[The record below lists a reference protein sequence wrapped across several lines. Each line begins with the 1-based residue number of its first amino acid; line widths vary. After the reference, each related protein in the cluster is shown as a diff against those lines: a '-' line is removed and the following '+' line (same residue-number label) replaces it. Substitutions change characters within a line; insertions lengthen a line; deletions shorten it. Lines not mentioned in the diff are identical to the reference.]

1 MIGNRRLC
9 SGILI
14 ALMIAGPAVAQ
25 PRNGNVWDGA
35 AHQPSAPSVRSDEKV
50 KEIHPSPRASPQERT
65 RQQDDVLDRMGR
77 ELLERSG
84 SSR

>member
-1 MIGNRRLC
+1 MIGNRRLGG
-9 SGILI
+9 GILI
-14 ALMIAGPAVAQ
+14 ALMTAGPAVARS
-25 PRNGNVWDGA
+25 RNGNVWNGV

-50 KEIHPSPRASPQERT
+50 KEILPSPQASPQEQT
-65 RQQDDVLDRMGR
+65 RQHHILDRLGR

>member
-1 MIGNRRLC
+1 MIGNRCLYSGILC

-14 ALMIAGPAVAQ
+14 ALMTAGPAVAQ
-25 PRNGNVWDGA
+25 SRNGNVWGGV

-50 KEIHPSPRASPQERT
+50 KEILPSPQEQT
-65 RQQDDVLDRMGR
+65 RQDHILDRLGR
-77 ELLERSG
+77 DLLERSG

>member
-9 SGILI
+9 GGILI
-14 ALMIAGPAVAQ
+14 ALMTAGPAVAQ
-25 PRNGNVWDGA
+25 SRNGNVWNGV

-50 KEIHPSPRASPQERT
+50 KEILPSPQASPQEQT
-65 RQQDDVLDRMGR
+65 RQDHILDRLGR

>member
-14 ALMIAGPAVAQ
+14 ALMTAGPAVAQ
-25 PRNGNVWDGA
+25 PRNGNVWDGV

-50 KEIHPSPRASPQERT
+50 KEIHPSPQERT

>member
-1 MIGNRRLC
+1 MIGNRCLC

-14 ALMIAGPAVAQ
+14 ALMTVGPAVAQ
-25 PRNGNVWDGA
+25 SRNGNVWGGV
-35 AHQPSAPSVRSDEKV
+35 AHQPRAPSVRSDEKI
-50 KEIHPSPRASPQERT
+50 KEILPPTQVSPQEQA
-65 RQQDDVLDRMGR
+65 RQDPILDRLGR

>member
-1 MIGNRRLC
+1 MIGNRCLC
-9 SGILI
+9 SVILI
-14 ALMIAGPAVAQ
+14 ALMTAGGPAVAQ
-25 PRNGNVWDGA
+25 SRNGNVWGGV

-50 KEIHPSPRASPQERT
+50 KEILPSPQEQT
-65 RQQDDVLDRMGR
+65 RQDHILDRLGR

>member
-9 SGILI
+9 GGILI
-14 ALMIAGPAVAQ
+14 ALMTAGPAVAQ
-25 PRNGNVWDGA
+25 PRNGNVWDGV

-50 KEIHPSPRASPQERT
+50 KEIHPSPQERT
-65 RQQDDVLDRMGR
+65 RQQEDVLDRMGR

>member
-14 ALMIAGPAVAQ
+14 ALMTTGPAVAQ
-25 PRNGNVWDGA
+25 PRNGNVWDGV

-50 KEIHPSPRASPQERT
+50 KEIHPSPQERT